1 MKLDLLLELRDSPGQ
16 LSAALGVIGRHGGN
30 VVSVLHEHQKK
41 KADFV
46 PVRIVLDVPREGQ
59 QPLLRALADEWR
71 LLSVSGATTSHSFAF
86 LLLGHVFESQV
97 QEVTD
102 AIFSAG
108 GEVRRFTAEI
118 VSREQPSAALVEI
131 SAPDREKLEA
141 ARESVR
147 EVAARKGL
155 AYVEALGGVEP

>member
-86 LLLGHVFESQV
+86 LLLGHLLVSQFQVFADDVGPHQGFDELANPPA
-97 QEVTD
+97 TD
-102 AIFSAG
+102 H
-108 GEVRRFTAEI
+108 EM
-118 VSREQPSAALVEI
+118 QPLVNALVNGN
-131 SAPDREKLEA
+131 R
-141 ARESVR
+141 
-147 EVAARKGL
+147 
-155 AYVEALGGVEP
+155 